1 MMKAMTHR
9 ERMLAAISHEQPDRA
24 PLDLNGSKDS
34 TIVWEGY
41 DRLKRRFNLRSP
53 NQLCDRLMRVVCV
66 EEPILQSLDI
76 STRAI
81 FPGLPLK
88 GLAQELGPRSYRDM
102 WGIERSQP
110 EGSYY
115 NDQVQY
121 PLSGDKNLSDLLRYP
136 WPDPDDPGFTQGLRE
151 RLRWIRAHTDCAAV
165 LTLPA
170 PFIHTTQYLR
180 GFEDWY
186 CDIAANAPFLE
197 ALFDA
202 VLDINM
208 RITENE
214 LRAIGQEVDIVFCAD
229 DLGTQ
234 TGLQMRKADYLR
246 YVKPRHARF
255 FRRVH
260 ELTPA
265 KVAFHCCGAVSE
277 IIDDFAEIGIEA
289 LNPFQVTAA
298 GMDPAVLKRKFKGK
312 MAFWGGMDTQALL
325 PRGSVQEVRRA
336 VENMVETMGEGG
348 GYVFSACHNIQPDVP
363 VENIL
368 AMYEHARDYVPT
380 YLR

>member
-1 MMKAMTHR
+1 MKVMTHR
-9 ERMLAAISHEQPDRA
+9 ERMLAAISHEQPDHVPA
-24 PLDLNGSKDS
+24 DLCGSRDS

-41 DRLKRRFNLRSP
+41 DRLKRHFNLHSP
-53 NQLCDRLMRVVCV
+53 TQLCDRLMRVVNV

-115 NDQVQY
+115 NDQVRY
-121 PLSGDKNLSDLLRYP
+121 PLSGDKNLSDLRRYP

-151 RLRWIRAHTDCAAV
+151 RLDWIRAHTDCAAV

-170 PFIHTTQYLR
+170 PFIHTSQYLR

-202 VLDINM
+202 VLEINM

-214 LRAIGQEVDIVFCAD
+214 LRSVGQEVDVVFCAD

-246 YVKPRHARF
+246 YIKPRHARF
-255 FRRVH
+255 FRQVH

-265 KVAFHCCGAVSE
+265 KVAFHCCGAISE
-277 IIDDFAEIGIEA
+277 VIDDLAETGVDV
-289 LNPFQVTAA
+289 LNPLQVTAA
-298 GMDPAVLKRKFKGK
+298 GMDPVILKKKYKGK
-312 MAFWGGMDTQALL
+312 MAFWGGIDTQALL
-325 PRGSVQEVRRA
+325 PHGSVQEVRRS
-336 VENMVETMGEGG
+336 VEDMIETMGKGG
-348 GYVFSACHNIQPDVP
+348 GYVLSACHNIQPDVP

-368 AMYEHARDYVPT
+368 AMFEHARDYVPA